1 MARVLVVDDNDLLRG
16 MLRRFFETE
25 GFGVTTAIDGEDC
38 LEQFHRQRFDIV
50 ICDIFMPNKGGLVA
64 VQSIRGL
71 APEVPIIVM
80 TAAELTGAQ
89 IESVLGPIPTIAKPF
104 RPRQLLTLVRKCLS

>member
-1 MARVLVVDDNDLLRG
+1 
-16 MLRRFFETE
+16 
-25 GFGVTTAIDGEDC
+25 
-38 LEQFHRQRFDIV
+38 
-50 ICDIFMPNKGGLVA
+50 MPNKGGLVA

-89 IESVLGPIPTIAKPF
+89 IESVLGPIATIAKPF